1 MLTGQGSF
9 CAVVGHIKTV
19 VVLSGGCLLFGDEMP
34 LKRFL
39 GVCLALS
46 GIFYF
51 SALKMQVSCP
61 SPTACSV

>member
-1 MLTGQGSF
+1 M
-9 CAVVGHIKTV
+9 

-51 SALKMQVSCP
+51 SALKMQVR
-61 SPTACSV
+61 PTLPHSLLPIKHVLDLACH